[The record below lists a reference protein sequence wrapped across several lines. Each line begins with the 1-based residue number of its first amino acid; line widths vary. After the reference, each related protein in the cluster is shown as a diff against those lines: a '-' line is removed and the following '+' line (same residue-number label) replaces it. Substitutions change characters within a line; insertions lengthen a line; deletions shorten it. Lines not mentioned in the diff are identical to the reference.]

1 MSATRCGFVALIGA
15 PNAGK
20 STLINALVGEKVS
33 IVTRKAQTTRSV
45 VRGVMTK
52 GEAQIVFVDTPGLFA
67 PKRRLDRAM
76 VASAWSAAADADVV
90 ALMIDARKE
99 AGQASLTEE
108 TQAILAGLGRA
119 RQAEARRPQQD
130 RPRPAAEAARTLG
143 QAQRRDDLR

>member
-52 GEAQIVFVDTPGLFA
+52 GEAQIVFVDTPG
-67 PKRRLDRAM
+67 P
-76 VASAWSAAADADVV
+76 SAA
-90 ALMIDARKE
+90 
-99 AGQASLTEE
+99 ST
-108 TQAILAGLGRA
+108 GRWSPLPG
-119 RQAEARRPQQD
+119 ARR
-130 RPRPAAEAARTLG
+130 RTPTSW
-143 QAQRRDDLR
+143 R